1 VEQEPSEG
9 GVATLEL
16 SEKHKEVS
24 SEPQEAPWFSP
35 PNVSATD
42 PVEILRPELSFE
54 ARMLENMLISQ
65 FDGQDL
71 SLPPLP
77 RIPDAVLKQLRN
89 PQCNFTRIAQL
100 ISEDQVAA
108 AAVLRTVNSPIYGG
122 ISKITSLP
130 QAVTRLGINP
140 LRTLMM
146 HQSLRAAMF
155 LTGKGNHELAQ
166 IFWRRSLAGAFIMRG
181 LASFT
186 RLDPE
191 ECLVIGLL
199 HDVGNVVVLR
209 VVSEEKN
216 FGIPLPDY
224 SMFEYLCYETHQEFG
239 ELVANEWNMATH
251 LKELIQNH
259 HTYPEP
265 NDPLRTQRL
274 MLILTDMITP
284 MLGYAPPAAYNLL
297 QARPARDL
305 GLSDSEHYAQF
316 LTKLPSVIED
326 SISWF

>member
-1 VEQEPSEG
+1 
-9 GVATLEL
+9 
-16 SEKHKEVS
+16 
-24 SEPQEAPWFSP
+24 
-35 PNVSATD
+35 
-42 PVEILRPELSFE
+42 
-54 ARMLENMLISQ
+54 MLISQ

-77 RIPDAVLKQLRN
+77 QIPDAVLKQLRDPN
-89 PQCNFTRIAQL
+89 CNFNKIAQL

-108 AAVLRTVNSPIYGG
+108 AAVLRTANSALYGG
-122 ISKITSLP
+122 RTKITSLP
-130 QAVTRLGINP
+130 QAVTRLGVNP

-155 LTGKGNHELAQ
+155 LTGKGNKELAQ
-166 IFWRRSLAGAFIMRG
+166 VFWRRSIASAFIMRG
-181 LASFT
+181 LADLT

-191 ECLVIGLL
+191 DALVIGLL

-209 VVSEEKN
+209 VVSEEKD

-224 SMFEYLCYETHQEFG
+224 QTFEYICHETHQEFG
-239 ELVANEWNMATH
+239 ELVANEWNMAPH

-265 NDPLRTQRL
+265 NDPLKVQRL

-284 MLGYAPPAAYNLL
+284 MLGYAPATTYDLL
-297 QARPARDL
+297 HARPARDL
-305 GLSDSEHYAQF
+305 GLIDSPNYVLF
-316 LTKLPSVIED
+316 LQGLPDVINE
-326 SISWF
+326 SIDWF